1 MKETK
6 FSFERG
12 RGVVWVCDVANSSKY
27 LNDDES
33 VMAMEGFLPRLHW
46 MGKLAVN
53 AAGGQFVKWTG
64 DGFLGWFPTE
74 LHRELGSQ
82 SAKVM
87 EIIWHLTLMN
97 NVTKLGIEEGNPFQL
112 RHGLTIEHDALIT
125 NISDEQGEF
134 LDLIGRSVVLS
145 FRLSG
150 IKAGFPGI
158 VTHKEVVEA
167 ISNKIPQIN
176 FKKLNLSAEEKLKYF
191 KGERWG
197 TNNLWVSANRKPRIR
212 SLNSLLRRSKK
223 AIATAEGE
231 GPIPKDINTILQFIT
246 ALKAG
251 PDWAKG
257 IYQDYLNFVRE
268 DLLEPLKGLVDE
280 LETSNCRT
288 RKIIQVI
295 CG

>member
-1 MKETK
+1 MKETI

-27 LNDDES
+27 LNNDES
-33 VMAMEGFLPRLHW
+33 VMTMEGFLPRLHW
-46 MGKLAVN
+46 VAKLAVN

-97 NVTKLGIEEGNPFQL
+97 NVTKLGIEGGKPFQL

-125 NISDEQGEF
+125 NIADEQGEF

-167 ISNKIPQIN
+167 ISNKIPHIT

-197 TNNLWVSANRKPRIR
+197 TNNLWVTAERKPRFK
-212 SLNSLLRRSKK
+212 SLNSLLRSSKK
-223 AIATAEGE
+223 AIATAEGG
-231 GPIPKDINTILQFIT
+231 GPIPKDINNILQFIT

-251 PDWAKG
+251 PEWAKG
-257 IYQDYLNFVRE
+257 IYQDYLKFVQE

-280 LETSNCRT
+280 LESLSAEQE
-288 RKIIQVI
+288 K
-295 CG
+295 

>member
-1 MKETK
+1 MKETM

-33 VMAMEGFLPRLHW
+33 VRTMEGFLPRLHW
-46 MGKLAVN
+46 VAKLAVN

-197 TNNLWVSANRKPRIR
+197 TNNLWVSANRQPRIR

-223 AIATAEGE
+223 AVATAEGE

-257 IYQDYLNFVRE
+257 IFKDYKNYIQV
-268 DLLEPLKGLVDE
+268 DLLEPLKELVDE
-280 LETSNCRT
+280 LETPYAEQE
-288 RKIIQVI
+288 K
-295 CG
+295 

>member
-6 FSFERG
+6 FLFERG
-12 RGVVWVCDVANSSKY
+12 RGLVWVCDVANSSKY

-33 VMAMEGFLPRLHW
+33 VMAIEEFFPRLHW
-46 MGKLAVN
+46 VAKAAVN
-53 AAGGQFVKWTG
+53 AAGGHFVKWTG
-64 DGFLGWFPTE
+64 DGFLGWFPIE

-82 SAKVM
+82 SAKVI
-87 EIIWHLTLMN
+87 EIIWHLTVIN
-97 NVTKLGIEEGNPFQL
+97 NVTKLGIEGSIPFHL

-134 LDLIGRSVVLS
+134 LDLIGRSVVLA

-158 VTHKEVVEA
+158 VTQKEIIEA
-167 ISNKIPQIN
+167 MSTATKNISQIN
-176 FKKLNLSAEEKLKYF
+176 FKKLSLSAEEKLKYF

-212 SLNSLLRRSKK
+212 SLNSLLRSSKK

-231 GPIPKDINTILQFIT
+231 GPISKDINTILQFIT
-246 ALKAG
+246 GLKAG
-251 PDWAKG
+251 PEWAKE
-257 IYQDYLNFVRE
+257 IFKDYLNFVQE
-268 DLLEPLKGLVDE
+268 DLLGSLKGIVDE
-280 LETSNCRT
+280 LETLSAEQE
-288 RKIIQVI
+288 K
-295 CG
+295 